1 MLKPGTG
8 SRTHTKKRLILL
20 ILSLDLAVC
29 CLLGIC
35 RLKTEQEMFC
45 ETIALALGLSA
56 QDMMEFQHAY
66 DKDKANQSRLLKA
79 KFSMFNT
86 GMDAFLAQQGEW
98 RVSSAAL
105 RDVLAQQLTQRILST
120 YATFFATYSAIKF
133 SKKHMNEYLKY
144 TPAQLEL
151 HLRSFFG
158 RST

>member
-1 MLKPGTG
+1 MIGNLLLVVSML
-8 SRTHTKKRLILL
+8 HLL
-20 ILSLDLAVC
+20 TFD
-29 CLLGIC
+29 
-35 RLKTEQEMFC
+35 RLKTEQELFC

-56 QDMMEFQHAY
+56 QDMLEFQNTY
-66 DKDKANQSRLLKA
+66 DKDKSNQSRLLKA

-98 RVSSAAL
+98 RVSSSIS
-105 RDVLAQQLTQRILST
+105 RDALAQQLTHRILST
-120 YATFFATYSAIKF
+120 YSTFFATYSAIKF

-158 RST
+158 RSS